1 MRYLLLLAQGNLGDG
16 ASDLSG
22 DERLSTTRALVVKE
36 DAVASVHAIG
46 LTVVD
51 GDPESIQLGNAFQVS
66 MLVGK
71 EVKGFSR

>member
-1 MRYLLLLAQGNLGDG
+1 MRYLLLLAEGNLGDG

-46 LTVVD
+46 FTVVD
-51 GDPESIQLGNAFQVS
+51 GNPESIQLGHTY
-66 MLVGK
+66 
-71 EVKGFSR
+71 